1 MHGFP
6 APASP
11 RSTQTDRFLAFAFAA
26 SDLLVEV
33 QADGVI
39 GFATGAFQVR
49 FGVTTDAF
57 VGRHIRTLFVSADH
71 PALDLA
77 LSITTM
83 RGRLPPVILRLADA
97 EATPM
102 VVSGMAL
109 PTALGRFCL
118 TLGRLPSLP
127 PPVSTLETPA
137 HFARA
142 AEARLRGNEPGAIG
156 LLELE
161 GWSASRPNMPAGM
174 QRALHA
180 EITAVLAR
188 LAGPGAVAGEIAEG
202 RYGVLSPEP
211 ADLQALAGGLESV
224 LRAHMGISD
233 TRVQSTGIGLDREG
247 LTGAQAA
254 RALRFALARF
264 ADGGAKATAA
274 AGFGD
279 GLADFIA
286 SAELRARSIRSS
298 IAEGRFRLA
307 FQPVVNLIS
316 QEVHHYEALLRPI
329 FTPGSSIQNTQD
341 FVTFAEAVG
350 LSEELDWAVMQQ
362 AVTALRSSPGVSV
375 AVNVSGLSMQSRSFR
390 ERMMGL
396 LAAPDAPIGR
406 ILVELTETADIEDV
420 PSAAESVAGLRAA
433 MVPVCIDDFG
443 AGSAAFRYLREF
455 RVDYVKLDGAYVRG
469 ALHNAREH
477 GFLLSMV
484 ELANF
489 VGAKVIAEMIETE
502 PQAQLMR
509 DMGVQFGQGWL
520 FGRPGALPGS
530 REAMPSLAA
539 V

>member
-1 MHGFP
+1 M
-6 APASP
+6 
-11 RSTQTDRFLAFAFAA
+11 
-26 SDLLVEV
+26 
-33 QADGVI
+33 
-39 GFATGAFQVR
+39 
-49 FGVTTDAF
+49 
-57 VGRHIRTLFVSADH
+57 
-71 PALDLA
+71 DLA

-83 RGRLPPVILRLADA
+83 RGRLPPVILRLADR

-127 PPVSTLETPA
+127 PPDSALETPA

-142 AEARLRGNEPGAIG
+142 AEARLRGNEPGSVG

-161 GWSASRPNMPAGM
+161 GWSATKPNMPAET

-180 EITAVLAR
+180 EITAALAR
-188 LAGPGAVAGEIAEG
+188 LAGPGAVAGEISEG

-224 LRAHMGISD
+224 LRAHTGTSG
-233 TRVQSTGIGLDREG
+233 TKVQSTGIELQRAG

-286 SAELRARSIRSS
+286 SAELRAPRHPRRDRGGPLPPRLPAGGQPGLAGTASLRGAAAADLHTRQHHPEHAGFRHLRRGRRPVGGAGLGRHAAGGQRA
-298 IAEGRFRLA
+298 AE
-307 FQPVVNLIS
+307 Q
-316 QEVHHYEALLRPI
+316 
-329 FTPGSSIQNTQD
+329 
-341 FVTFAEAVG
+341 
-350 LSEELDWAVMQQ
+350 
-362 AVTALRSSPGVSV
+362 PGVSV
-375 AVNVSGLSMQSRSFR
+375 AVNVSGLSMQSHSFR
-390 ERMMGL
+390 ERMMRM
-396 LAAPDAPIGR
+396 LAGSDAPTGR

-420 PSAAESVAGLRAA
+420 PSAAESVAGLRDAL
-433 MVPVCIDDFG
+433 VPVCIDDFG

-469 ALHNAREH
+469 ALHSAREH

-520 FGRPGALPGS
+520 FGRPGTLPGS
-530 REAMPSLAA
+530 PRDGRPGGGRLKPGRQCCSKGVSTSVAPVIRICTPMQS
-539 V
+539 

>member
-1 MHGFP
+1 MHGLP
-6 APASP
+6 THALPKSA
-11 RSTQTDRFLAFAFAA
+11 QTDRFLAFAFAA

-33 QADGVI
+33 QADGVV

-49 FGVTTDAF
+49 FGLAPEAF
-57 VGRHIRTLFVSADH
+57 TGRHIRNLFASADH
-71 PALDLA
+71 RALDLA

-83 RGRLPPVILRLADA
+83 RGRLPPLILRLSDA

-102 VVSGMAL
+102 VVSGMVL
-109 PTALGRFCL
+109 PTSLGRLCL

-127 PPVSTLETPA
+127 APDSALETPA

-142 AEARLRGNEPGAIG
+142 AEARLRGDEPGAIG
-156 LLELE
+156 LVELE
-161 GWSASRPNMPAGM
+161 GWSTTRSNVPAET

-180 EITAVLAR
+180 EITAVLGR
-188 LAGPGAVAGEIAEG
+188 LGGPGAVAGEIAEG
-202 RYGVLSPEP
+202 RYGVLSPEAP
-211 ADLQALAGGLESV
+211 DLQALAGGLESV
-224 LRAHMGISD
+224 LRAHVGMSG
-233 TRVQSTGIGLDREG
+233 TRVQSTGIELDRNG
-247 LTGAQAA
+247 LTGVQAA

-286 SAELRARSIRSS
+286 SAELRARAIRSS

-307 FQPVVNLIS
+307 FQPVVSLATR
-316 QEVHHYEALLRPI
+316 EVHHYEALLRPI
-329 FTPGSSIQNTQD
+329 FTPGSTIQNTQD

-362 AVTALRSSPGVSV
+362 AVIAMRDSPHVSV
-375 AVNVSGLSMQSRSFR
+375 AVNVSGLSMQSSTFR
-390 ERMMGL
+390 DRMMGL
-396 LAAPDAPIGR
+396 LAAPGAPSGR
-406 ILVELTETADIEDV
+406 LLVELTETADIEDV
-420 PSAAESVAGLRAA
+420 PSAAASVAGLRAA
-433 MVPVCIDDFG
+433 SVPVCIDDFG

-489 VGAKVIAEMIETE
+489 VGAKVIAEMIESE

-530 REAMPSLAA
+530 RETAPLLAA
-539 V
+539 G